1 MDKPYEYIQHYTPD
15 NEYLV
20 EFFLDTPNHYQTAKF
35 NVWRIYPGGDHGNIV
50 SNGYLNADG
59 AFMYEAC
66 ALMVQC
72 WRLWH
77 PAMTDPTYLY
87 NTDDDKA
94 VANVNY
100 MRSMEIEEDYE
111 ARWYAV
117 DVYDAPD
124 EFVDPDME
132 YHSFVVPDDMEVND
146 ELLFGHLAQQS

>member
-1 MDKPYEYIQHYTPD
+1 
-15 NEYLV
+15 
-20 EFFLDTPNHYQTAKF
+20 
-35 NVWRIYPGGDHGNIV
+35 
-50 SNGYLNADG
+50 
-59 AFMYEAC
+59 
-66 ALMVQC
+66 
-72 WRLWH
+72 
-77 PAMTDPTYLY
+77 
-87 NTDDDKA
+87 
-94 VANVNY
+94 